1 MQIDAHKDV
10 GRLGKVAQGLLS
22 QNPTASK
29 VLANCELRVGP
40 ASNERYG
47 IDVGAYAQPLFVGDS
62 KHFGKE
68 EYDAEISALADKNPD
83 NVTMQWKWNRYDKKF
98 DISFKK
104 IVNDS
109 LVHDANPL
117 ISAQALTPWSVNWFK
132 NIFKQPLAW
141 SKFRKFVTFETGTD
155 PWAEVMSLALA
166 QFSGFAALGNAGSP
180 ANVKTQDVE
189 VQTGMMTAP
198 IINMDVTYKLAVE
211 ELKRIESS
219 QAPWAGSIISQKQ
232 EYANWVLEMLTD
244 YVGYYGNAPTG
255 TLGLFTV
262 ATPTAWSTISSSM
275 TVLAAD
281 AAATYTVGSNM
292 YRAMAKALTSFLT
305 ANLNKIT
312 KLMIGM
318 SPTAFNL
325 FTSYPYSNVYNPN
338 SAMKIFM
345 ENFIAGET
353 IGGTTP
359 DIEIFPDPLLQPS
372 TIFNPLTTDYMV
384 IVAPEIGTGPNEE
397 PQPLTLFGAP
407 LMEFVYPVIPGQFM
421 TQYRMLRRIA
431 GMFVPYTPAV
441 QVYTGFGV

>member
-10 GRLGKVAQGLLS
+10 GRLGKVAQGLLN
-22 QNPTASK
+22 QNPAAAK
-29 VLANCELRVGP
+29 ALANCDIRLGP
-40 ASNERYG
+40 AKNERYG
-47 IDVGAYAQPLFVGDS
+47 LDGDYIRPLFVGDS
-62 KHFGKE
+62 EHFGKE
-68 EYDAEISALADKNPD
+68 IYDSDTSVAADKNPD
-83 NVTMQWKWNRYDKKF
+83 DVSMQWKWNRQEGKF
-98 DISFKK
+98 DITLKK
-104 IVNDS
+104 CVTDS
-109 LVHDANPL
+109 VVTDATPL
-117 ISAQALTPWSVNWFK
+117 ITAQTLTPWSVSWMK

-155 PWAEVMSLALA
+155 PWAEVMSLAFA

-198 IINMDVTYKLAVE
+198 IINMDVTYKLAIE
-211 ELKRIESS
+211 ELKRVESS
-219 QAPWAGSIISQKQ
+219 KAPWAGSIISQKQ

-262 ATPTAWSTISSSM
+262 NTPTAWSTISSSM

-281 AAATYTVGSNM
+281 AGNTYTIGANM
-292 YRAMAKALTSFLT
+292 YKALAKACTNFLT
-305 ANLNKIT
+305 ANLNKIS
-312 KLMIGM
+312 KLRIGM
-318 SPTAFNL
+318 SPLAFNL
-325 FTSYPYSNVYNPN
+325 FTSLPYSNAYNPN

-353 IGGTTP
+353 IGGITP
-359 DIEIFPDPLLQPS
+359 DIEIFPDPLLSPS
-372 TIFNPLTTDYMV
+372 TIFNPLATDYML
-384 IVAPEIGTGPNEE
+384 IVAPEIGTGPSDEV
-397 PQPLTLFGAP
+397 QPLTLFGAP

-431 GMFVPYTPAV
+431 GMFVPYTPCV